1 LWGSGPAWPSGA
13 ASIAAANSARVIAY
27 FMTGILLPA
36 AAARHVLGDETAR
49 CVEDLGALPGPCDH
63 AQMTS
68 ALLLRD
74 LVRCSRPT
82 SVLDIG
88 ANPIDGDPPYKQML
102 DDGLCTVTGF
112 EPQQRALVEL
122 NRRKGPM
129 ERYLPHVVGDGH
141 PHQLKITKAEGMTS
155 LLTPDVNQLRLFTPF
170 LNWGSVVEEVDVA
183 THRLDDLD
191 IDEFDLLKIDVQGA
205 ELMVFQHGRER
216 LRNAVAVQTE
226 ASFVPLYQDQPT
238 FGDVDRELRSQGFM
252 PHSMPALKQWA
263 IAPTVLNGDFRK
275 PGNQLLEADFVY
287 VRDLAHPES
296 MSSEQLSHL
305 AMIAFHIY
313 GSVDLAAFCLVELQR
328 RGHAPQ
334 QAVEQ
339 LMRLFE

>member
-1 LWGSGPAWPSGA
+1 MPR
-13 ASIAAANSARVIAY
+13 I
-27 FMTGILLPA
+27 MLPA
-36 AAARHVLGDETAR
+36 AAPRRALGHEIAR
-49 CVEDLGALPGPCDH
+49 CVEDLGVPPGPCDH

-88 ANPIDGDPPYKQML
+88 ANLVDGDPPYQRML

-112 EPQQRALVEL
+112 EPQQRALAEL
-122 NRRKGPM
+122 ERRKGPM

-141 PHQLKITKAEGMTS
+141 MHRLKITRAEGMTS
-155 LLTPDVNQLRLFTPF
+155 LLTPDVNQLRLFTAFPA
-170 LNWGSVVEEVDVA
+170 WGSVVEEVDVQ

-191 IDEFDLLKIDVQGA
+191 IDEFDLLKIDIQGA

-226 ASFVPLYQDQPT
+226 VSFVPLYRDQPT
-238 FGDVDRELRSQGFM
+238 FGDVDRELRSQGFV

-263 IAPTVLNGDFRK
+263 IAPTVFDGDFRR

-287 VRDLAHPES
+287 VRDFAHAES

-313 GSVDLAAFCLVELQR
+313 GSVDLAVFCLIELQQ

-334 QAVEQ
+334 EAVDQ
-339 LMRLFE
+339 LRQLFE